1 MPEPD
6 EGVFLRARMDT
17 VRWQALA
24 GGRVRLPRGWHSALL
39 QTGSLTARLRGCC
52 GERFAVRVLAETPA
66 RLSWRDARAMG
77 LPVGAPIRL
86 REVYLCCGEEPVV
99 YACSLLP
106 QAAARG
112 RWRGLMRLGSRPL
125 GELLFAHPDVRRGP
139 MMLGCLQPGSIAHRA
154 LSRGLAAPP
163 GMVWG
168 RRSHFALPEAT
179 VVVCEF
185 FLPAALDVLHDKRPP

>member
-1 MPEPD
+1 MPGPD
-6 EGVFLRARMDT
+6 EGVPLRGRMDT
-17 VRWQALA
+17 VRWQTLA
-24 GGRVRLPRGWHSALL
+24 SGRVPLPRIWHGALL

-66 RLSWRDARAMG
+66 RLAWRDARALG
-77 LPVGAPIRL
+77 LPVGAPLRL

-106 QAAARG
+106 LAAARG

-139 MMLGCLQPGSIAHRA
+139 MALGRLRPGSIAHRA
-154 LSRGLAAPP
+154 LSRGLAVPP
-163 GMVWG
+163 GVVWG
-168 RRSHFALPEAT
+168 RRSQFALPGAA

-185 FLPAALDVLHDKRPP
+185 FLPAALDVLHDKRAP